1 MLILTSLFCKKP
13 GLTTTETLAVPAR
26 TGLECAARVHP
37 IRRCPT
43 PSAAPAMPITTGAR
57 LGRYEIRSLLG
68 AGGMGEVYLAQDTQ
82 LDRNVAV
89 KILPADVA
97 RDQTRMRRFV
107 QEAKAASALN
117 HPNIAHIYEIGEVEG
132 GSFIAMEHVEGQAL
146 DDLIRGRQLDTEEII
161 LIGIQVADALAEAH
175 AKGITHR
182 DIKPSNI
189 MITTRG
195 DVKVLDFGLA
205 KVARSVE
212 HAVPTSDVTTQA
224 KTAPGVVMGTA
235 QYMSPEQA
243 LGREVDHRTDIFSVG
258 VTLYEMAT
266 GKLPFFGATVTEIID
281 RIAHAQPEA
290 IARLN
295 YNVPGELERIIRK
308 CLEKDRERRY
318 QSARDLHVDLK
329 NFKRDSDSSAV
340 TVEEAVPQQRPK
352 ISRLSFIASALVVLA
367 LVGIGLYF
375 LSRRDDAAG
384 NVIDSI
390 AVLPLVNAS
399 ADPNTDYISDG
410 ITESLINSLSQLPK
424 MRVMA
429 RTTMFRYKGREVD
442 PQKVGLELGV
452 KAVLTGKVLQRGD
465 SLIIQADLVDV
476 ADGSQLWGE
485 QYNRKFSDILAVQ
498 GEMAKQISQKL
509 RMRLTGEEQQ
519 RVTKNYTE
527 NTAAYQLY
535 LKGRYFWSKRTEEGL
550 NKATE
555 HIQQAI
561 DMDPNYA
568 LAYVGLADCYNLLGF
583 YSVLEPKE
591 AFPRAKAAATK
602 ALEIDD
608 TLAEAHA
615 SLGYIKLFYDW
626 DLTNAESELKQA
638 IELNPNYA
646 TAHHW
651 YGVYLQFVGRFD
663 QALVEMRRAL
673 EFDPLSPSINAN
685 VGWPLYYAR
694 QYDQAIE
701 QFQKAIERDQ
711 SSPLPHHWLAMVY
724 GQKGMYEQA
733 ITEYQKA
740 LDLSG
745 SRSRIVAELG
755 YIYAVSGKRGEAQK
769 ALEELKELSGRRYVS
784 SFYIGLIYMG
794 LGEKD
799 QAFASFER
807 AYEERSPRLI
817 DLKVDPIFD
826 PLRSDP
832 RFAEL
837 LRRVGLPQ

>member
-1 MLILTSLFCKKP
+1 
-13 GLTTTETLAVPAR
+13 
-26 TGLECAARVHP
+26 
-37 IRRCPT
+37 
-43 PSAAPAMPITTGAR
+43 
-57 LGRYEIRSLLG
+57 
-68 AGGMGEVYLAQDTQ
+68 MGEVYLAQDTQ

-97 RDQTRMRRFV
+97 RDRARMGRFV

-117 HPNIAHIYEIGEVEG
+117 HPNIAHIYEIGEADG
-132 GSFIAMEHVEGQAL
+132 ASFIAMEHVQGQAL
-146 DDLIRGRQLDTEEII
+146 DDVISGRPLDTEEII
-161 LIGIQVADALAEAH
+161 RIGIQVADALDEAH
-175 AKGITHR
+175 SKGITHR

-189 MITTRG
+189 IITPRG
-195 DVKVLDFGLA
+195 EVKVLDFGLA
-205 KVARSVE
+205 KVARP
-212 HAVPTSDVTTQA
+212 AQQALPASDVATQL
-224 KTAPGVVMGTA
+224 KSAPGLVMGTV

-258 VTLYEMAT
+258 VTLYEMTT
-266 GKLPFFGATVTEIID
+266 GKLPFSGATETEIID
-281 RIAHAQPEA
+281 RIAHAQPDA
-290 IARLN
+290 IARFN
-295 YNVPGELERIIRK
+295 YNVPAELERIIRK
-308 CLEKDRERRY
+308 SLEKDPERRY
-318 QSARDLHVDLK
+318 QSARELHVDLK
-329 NFKRDSDSSAV
+329 NLKRASDSSAV
-340 TVEEAVPQQRPK
+340 TVEKAPPQQRAK
-352 ISRLSFIASALVVLA
+352 ISRLTFVTIALVVLV
-367 LVGIGLYF
+367 LVGVGLYF
-375 LSRRDDAAG
+375 LGGRNNAAG
-384 NVIDSI
+384 DAIDSI

-399 ADPNTDYISDG
+399 ADPNTEYLSDG

-424 MRVMA
+424 LRVIA

-442 PQKVGLELGV
+442 PQKVGRELGV

-465 SLIIQADLVDV
+465 NLIIQADLVDV

-498 GEMAKQISQKL
+498 GEIAKQISQKL
-509 RMRLTGEEQQ
+509 RMRLTGAEQQ
-519 RVTKNYTE
+519 RVTKSYTE

-555 HIQQAI
+555 HIKQAI
-561 DMDPNYA
+561 DIDPNYA

-615 SLGYIKLFYDW
+615 SLGYVKLFYDW
-626 DLTNAESELKQA
+626 DLTNAESELKEA
-638 IELNPNYA
+638 IELNSNYA

-673 EFDPLSPSINAN
+673 ELDPLSPSINAN

-724 GQKGMYEQA
+724 GQKGMYEEA

-745 SRSRIVAELG
+745 SRPRIVAELG
-755 YIYAVSGKRGEAQK
+755 YIYAVSRKRSEAQK
-769 ALEELKELSGRRYVS
+769 ALEELKELSKRRYVS
-784 SFYIGLIYMG
+784 SFYMALIYMG

-799 QAFASFER
+799 QAFALFER

-817 DLKVDPIFD
+817 ELKVDPIFD
-826 PLRSDP
+826 PLRSDQ

-837 LRRVGLPQ
+837 MRKVGFTSLNPLRTQAYKK

>member
-1 MLILTSLFCKKP
+1 
-13 GLTTTETLAVPAR
+13 
-26 TGLECAARVHP
+26 
-37 IRRCPT
+37 
-43 PSAAPAMPITTGAR
+43 
-57 LGRYEIRSLLG
+57 
-68 AGGMGEVYLAQDTQ
+68 MGEVYLAQDTQ
-82 LDRNVAV
+82 LDRTVAV
-89 KILPADVA
+89 KMLPADVA
-97 RDQTRMRRFV
+97 RDQARMRRFV

-117 HPNIAHIYEIGEVEG
+117 HPNIAHIYEIGEADGV
-132 GSFIAMEHVEGQAL
+132 SFIAMEHVEGQAL
-146 DDLIRGRQLDTEEII
+146 DDVISGCPLDTEEII
-161 LIGIQVADALAEAH
+161 RIGIQVADALDEAH

-189 MITTRG
+189 MITQRG
-195 DVKVLDFGLA
+195 GVKVLDFGLA
-205 KVARSVE
+205 KVARPAEQALPS
-212 HAVPTSDVTTQA
+212 SDVATQV
-224 KTAPGVVMGTA
+224 KTAPGMVMGTV

-243 LGREVDHRTDIFSVG
+243 LGREVDHRTDIFSVS
-258 VTLYEMAT
+258 VTLYQMAT
-266 GKLPFFGATVTEIID
+266 GKLPFSGATFTEVID
-281 RIAHAQPEA
+281 RIAHVQPEA
-290 IARLN
+290 IARFN
-295 YNVPGELERIIRK
+295 YNVPAELERIIRK
-308 CLEKDRERRY
+308 GLEKDRDRRY
-318 QSARDLHVDLK
+318 QSARELQVDLK
-329 NFKRDSDSSAV
+329 NLKRDSDSSAV
-340 TVEEAVPQQRPK
+340 TVEKAAPQQRAQ
-352 ISRLSFIASALVVLA
+352 ISRLTFVASALVVLA
-367 LVGIGLYF
+367 LVGVGLYF
-375 LSRRDDAAG
+375 LSRRDNAAA
-384 NVIDSI
+384 IDSI

-399 ADPNTDYISDG
+399 ADPNTEYLSDG

-424 MRVMA
+424 LRVIA

-442 PQKVGLELGV
+442 PQKVGRELGV

-498 GEMAKQISQKL
+498 GEIAKQISQKL
-509 RMRLTGEEQQ
+509 RMRLTGKEQQ
-519 RVTKNYTE
+519 RVTKSYTE

-561 DMDPNYA
+561 DIDPNYA

-591 AFPRAKAAATK
+591 EFPRAKAAATK

-615 SLGYIKLFYDW
+615 SLGYVKLFYDW
-626 DLTNAESELKQA
+626 DLTSAESELKQA

-651 YGVYLQFVGRFD
+651 YGVYLQLVGRFD

-673 EFDPLSPSINAN
+673 ELDPLSPSINAN

-701 QFQKAIERDQ
+701 QFQKAVERDQ

-724 GQKGMYEQA
+724 GQKGMYEEA

-740 LDLSG
+740 LELSG

-755 YIYAVSGKRGEAQK
+755 YIYAVSGRRSEAQK
-769 ALEELKELSGRRYVS
+769 ALKELKELSKRRHVS
-784 SFYIGLIYMG
+784 SFYMALISMG

-799 QAFASFER
+799 QAFASFET

-832 RFAEL
+832 RFAVL
-837 LRRVGLPQ
+837 IRKMGLTP